1 MNQKK
6 KYILITAQVVLT
18 NTLSLHYIHKQRI
31 SLSRCKKNFQFLT
44 IQNYIENGP
53 KDLKYLYVITL
64 NKKQYHHDW
73 FVFFPV
79 ETIYWVHS

>member
-1 MNQKK
+1 MNEPKK

-64 NKKQYHHDW
+64 KKTKNN
-73 FVFFPV
+73 
-79 ETIYWVHS
+79 TITIGLYLFL